1 MYRFLNLAIVL
12 AAAAGCV
19 SSGENTATVTTNP
32 FGNSPPVE
40 PVKQANFA
48 PAPSEISARVD
59 QVGRKILAANPQIG
73 LKPLFATIGSP
84 SPEVFHGEQRG
95 TAMVYV
101 TQGLVQQCKT
111 EAELAALLSRELGK
125 MVSEREARTSAQT
138 RDPERLQPMDV
149 PIGQAGMSSFN
160 SSPDL
165 THMAEVGR
173 FENTHPR
180 RRGPLPAPDPMVLAR
195 MYLAKAGYR
204 ESDLD
209 FARPLF
215 DTAEKNVALEKQLGG
230 RPRQSDWTP

>member
-1 MYRFLNLAIVL
+1 MKRILNLAMVL

-19 SSGENTATVTTNP
+19 SSGENTATVTANP
-32 FGNSPPVE
+32 FGAPAPAE
-40 PVKQANFA
+40 PTKQANFA

-84 SPEVFHGEQRG
+84 SPEIFHGEQHG

-138 RDPERLQPMDV
+138 RDPERLPPLDV
-149 PIGQAGMSSFN
+149 PIGQAGMSGVN

-165 THMAEVGR
+165 THMAEMGR

-180 RRGPLPAPDPMVLAR
+180 RRGPLPAPDPMALAR
-195 MYLAKAGYR
+195 IYLSKAGYR
-204 ESDLD
+204 EADLD

-215 DTAEKNVALEKQLGG
+215 NAAEKNVALEKQLG
-230 RPRQSDWTP
+230 RQPRQADWTP

>member
-1 MYRFLNLAIVL
+1 MILTT
-12 AAAAGCV
+12 AGCIAP
-19 SSGENTATVTTNP
+19 GEKTATVTTNP
-32 FGNSPPVE
+32 FGNGGPVE

-73 LKPLFATIGSP
+73 LKPLFATIGSAN
-84 SPEVFHGEQRG
+84 PELFHGEQQG
-95 TAMVYV
+95 IMMVFI

-125 MVSEREARTSAQT
+125 IVSEREARTSALT
-138 RDPERLQPMDV
+138 RDPERLPPMEV
-149 PIGQAGMSSFN
+149 QIGQAGMSSFN

-173 FENTHPR
+173 FENAHPR
-180 RRGPLPAPDPMVLAR
+180 RRGPLPPPDPMVLAR

-204 ESDLD
+204 ETDLD

-215 DTAEKNVALEKQLGG
+215 DAAEKNISLEKQLGG
-230 RPRQSDWTP
+230 RPRQGDWMP